1 MAVDADDDGL
11 GGYDGSGDGDGAG
24 FGDGEM
30 VPDNWDD
37 RDMSDVGMIAVGDAR
52 GNEM

>member
-11 GGYDGSGDGDGAG
+11 GRYGGGGNGDRAG

-30 VPDNWDD
+30 VPDDWDD
-37 RDMSDVGMIAVGDAR
+37 RYVSDVGMVAVGDAR
-52 GNEM
+52 GNEV